1 VTYFQMPQTIRT
13 TDEYFTL
20 QSPAYFHNLLSDVVE
35 EHPFNSTVIPTMMIF
50 VDGLPAQLGMY

>member
-1 VTYFQMPQTIRT
+1 MPQTIRT